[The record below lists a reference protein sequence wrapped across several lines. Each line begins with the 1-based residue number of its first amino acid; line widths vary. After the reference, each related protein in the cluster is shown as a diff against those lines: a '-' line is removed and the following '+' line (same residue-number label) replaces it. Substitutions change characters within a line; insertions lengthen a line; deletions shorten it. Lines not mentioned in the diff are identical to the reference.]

1 MSMQFTDEELERLAH
16 QFKLLGEPTRLRILS
31 IVCDRERNVQDI
43 CQQTGLNQGNVSKH
57 LRLLKDAG
65 LVACRREGVQRF
77 YRIATPDLVSLC
89 THARQLLATSSLVS
103 PMAVSLED
111 RPATRL
117 DALVQAG

>member
-31 IVCDRERNVQDI
+31 IVCDRERHVQDI

-77 YRIATPDLVSLC
+77 YRVTAPDLMGLC
-89 THARQLLATSSLVS
+89 SHARQLLSASSRVS
-103 PMAVSLED
+103 SMAVSLED
-111 RPATRL
+111 RPATGL
-117 DALVQAG
+117 DALVQVG